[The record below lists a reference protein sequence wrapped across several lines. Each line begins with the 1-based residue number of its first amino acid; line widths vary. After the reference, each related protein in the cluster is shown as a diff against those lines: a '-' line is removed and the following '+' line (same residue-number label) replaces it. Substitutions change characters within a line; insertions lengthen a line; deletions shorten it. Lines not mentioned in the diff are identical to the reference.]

1 MSRADEQTKTG
12 RQGAE
17 GVLRIFSAV
26 PGATRL
32 VLIRHGEAVCNV
44 SSVVGGPKGCTGL
57 TDLGRRQVV
66 ALAERLEEG
75 GELRDAV
82 ALYSSPL
89 PRALETA
96 ALLRGAVGP
105 AGRPLEVRQEDDLS
119 ELRPGESDGMT
130 WQEVIDTF
138 GLPDWDVSADQPIAP
153 GGESWVTFVSRAAA
167 MVRALAQ
174 RHAGQVVVAAV
185 HAGVIESSMVHF
197 LGVPRE
203 VQRKGWLRIQHA
215 SMTTWEYV
223 PDDDRWI
230 LLRFNDA
237 CGVPL
242 V

>member
-1 MSRADEQTKTG
+1 VTRPDERGATG
-12 RQGAE
+12 REGAE

-44 SSVVGGPKGCTGL
+44 SSVVGGMKGCAGL
-57 TDLGRRQVV
+57 TELGRRQVA
-66 ALAERLEEG
+66 ALAQRLVES

-89 PRALETA
+89 PRAQETA

-105 AGRPLEVRQEDDLS
+105 AGSPLEVRQEDDLS
-119 ELRPGESDGMT
+119 ELRPGESDGLT

-138 GLPDWDVSADQPIAP
+138 GLPDWDVSADVPIAP
-153 GGESWVTFVSRAAA
+153 GGESWSTFVPRAAA
-167 MVRALAQ
+167 MVRIVAQ
-174 RHAGQVVVAAV
+174 RHGGQSVVAAV
-185 HAGVIESSMVHF
+185 HAGVIEASMVHF
-197 LGVPRE
+197 LGIPRE

-242 V
+242 G

>member
-1 MSRADEQTKTG
+1 MTESDLTATG

-57 TDLGRRQVV
+57 TELGRRQVA
-66 ALAERLEEG
+66 ALARRLGET

-82 ALYSSPL
+82 ALYSSSL

-96 ALLRGAVGP
+96 ALLRDVVGP
-105 AGRPLEVRQEDDLS
+105 AGSRLEVQAEDDLS

-138 GLPDWDVSADQPIAP
+138 GLPDWDLNADAPIAP
-153 GGESWVTFVSRAAA
+153 GGESWTTFVPRAAA
-167 MVRALAQ
+167 MVRTLAQ
-174 RHAGQVVVAAV
+174 RHAGQCVVAAV
-185 HAGVIESSMVHF
+185 HAGVIEASMVSF
-197 LGVPRE
+197 LGIPRE

-223 PDDDRWI
+223 PDEDRWI

-237 CGVPL
+237 YGVPL
-242 V
+242 S